1 MPKSKRRK
9 QRVAEASRH
18 LQKAKKKLEKE
29 AKKENNISD
38 DATPNENEVSEEVSN
53 KIKDCTPPLNDKT
66 TVDESLVDTNE
77 GNNGW
82 LGYTLDG
89 FYTGLA
95 KVGIIKFSDSWLRV
109 RIMDYFREA
118 KF

>member
-29 AKKENNISD
+29 NKKENNISD
-38 DATPNENEVSEEVSN
+38 DATPKDSEVSADEVSN
-53 KIKDCTPPLNDKT
+53 ISKDGTPPLHDKTST
-66 TVDESLVDTNE
+66 TVDESLAETDE

-95 KVGIIKFSDSWLRV
+95 KVGIIKFFETLG
-109 RIMDYFREA
+109 
-118 KF
+118 